1 MSGQGGST
9 STRRFPLAGLGSP
22 KPGTRLRHGVRRLLI
37 WSGAVVAALIL
48 VFAAGLWRLTQGPI
62 DLDELTPYV
71 QEMLGRSVEGVNIA
85 ISGGRLGIDPA
96 THALELWLEGVR
108 LSRADGEPVASLP
121 VVAASFS
128 VTSLLR
134 GRVAPTRLIIHRPL
148 LRVVRD
154 EGGAVRFRFGD
165 QDIEA
170 PGLPLEMLEQLAGPT
185 KPDEPLGQMRRV
197 IIRDATLVFDD
208 RQTGRRWQADRVDA
222 TAGRNPAGLAG
233 DLALGLSLGAR
244 RSEFHVNYRYSSS
257 DRKLDL
263 ATDVGALEPAD
274 LASLT
279 PELAPLEAA
288 QFPISGTL
296 TTRLDLAT
304 LSGEGVRVDLRFGT
318 GWLKSELL
326 PEGALRLEQGS
337 LHAVYAPESRQLRL
351 AKLEFDLGGG
361 SGVTFKGSLDGI
373 TPEVIAGEKPPASAL
388 AGKLGIT
395 LVDVP
400 VNKFETLWP
409 PALSRNGRRW
419 VLANVHDGVLDE
431 AAVQLDLEVDPA
443 AWSAE
448 VVSAHGSMRYHDATI
463 SYFQGLPPVRKVSG
477 TATLEDKRL
486 VFSPKAGV
494 VKSVQVTGGL
504 LQITDLGS
512 PVEWLTVDLSAAG
525 PIQDV
530 LEVIDAKPLRYA
542 HEVGVDPARVG
553 GRTEANFHFKLPLLR
568 DLKLDQ
574 VQYGVRASLTGAAI
588 ADVAMDRNLTDGN
601 FTLEIGG
608 AGARLQGDARF
619 DGVPVKLDASLLFK
633 RKDGPRA
640 RYRVA
645 LALNDE
651 QRRRLG
657 FDFFPDRIAGPIG
670 IDLTYSA
677 FDAARAEAEA
687 AIDLR
692 SAGLSLAEAG
702 WKKPPGAPATAR
714 LVAELRQEQITRVR
728 DIEVKAPGLE
738 GRLALTLARGTG
750 QLDRV
755 EVQRLLIGDDDLAG
769 FVTRRRQGG
778 WHVDLRG
785 QSLDLSRWI
794 KDLGKNI
801 SQQSSPSDPPLQL
814 DAHLGRVI
822 FGHQREVRDVAAH
835 LLRNGAEWEAAEID
849 ARFANGR
856 RLTLRSGK
864 DAGGSNLNLHSDDLG
879 SALRLFDISDNIV
892 GGRLAVTARVGDAA
906 GKRILTGHIE
916 GGDYS
921 LARAPAI
928 ARILALPSFSGMSGM
943 LAGSGIPF
951 STLRGE
957 FALSQDRL
965 TLDNILA
972 YGEAI
977 GVTGNGVVDL
987 NRDHLDLQG
996 TIVPAYALNS
1006 ILGNVPVIGS
1016 LLLGGEGQGLFAANY
1031 RVTGSATDPQISVNP
1046 LSALA
1051 PGFLRRFLQPNFG
1064 LPPPVQQS
1072 LGPQ

>member
-1 MSGQGGST
+1 MV
-9 STRRFPLAGLGSP
+9 P
-22 KPGTRLRHGVRRLLI
+22 
-37 WSGAVVAALIL
+37 ALIL
-48 VFAAGLWRLTQGPI
+48 VLAAGLWRLTQGPI

-71 QEMLGRSVEGVNIA
+71 QEMLGRSVEGMSIA
-85 ISGGRLGIDPA
+85 ISGGHLGIDPA

-128 VTSLLR
+128 LTSLLR
-134 GRVAPTRLIIHRPL
+134 ARVAPTRLVIQRPL
-148 LRVVRD
+148 LRLVRD
-154 EGGAVRFRFGD
+154 EDGAVRFRFGD
-165 QDIEA
+165 QDAEA
-170 PGLPLEMLEQLAGPT
+170 PGLPPEMLEQFAGSA
-185 KPDEPLGQMRRV
+185 KPDEPFGQMRRI
-197 IIRDATLVFDD
+197 IIRDATLVLDD
-208 RQTGRRWQADRVDA
+208 RQTGRRWQAERVDA
-222 TAGRNPAGLAG
+222 TAERNPAGLAG
-233 DLALGLSLGAR
+233 DLALALSLGAR
-244 RSEFHVNYRYSSS
+244 RPEFHVNYRYSSS

-263 ATDVGALEPAD
+263 TVEVGAVEPAA

-296 TTRLDLAT
+296 TTRLDLAAR
-304 LSGEGVRVDLRFGT
+304 SGEGVRADLRFGA

-337 LHAVYAPESRQLRL
+337 LHAVYAPESSQLRL
-351 AKLEFDLGGG
+351 TKLELDLGGG
-361 SGVTFKGSLDGI
+361 SGITFKGSLDGI
-373 TPEVIAGEKPPASAL
+373 TPDIIAGERPPASPL
-388 AGKLGIT
+388 AGRLGVT

-419 VLANVHDGVLDE
+419 VLANVRDGVLDE

-443 AWSAE
+443 TRTAE
-448 VVSAHGSMRYHDATI
+448 VVSAHGSMRYRDATI

-477 TATLEDKRL
+477 TAMLEDKRL
-486 VFSPKAGV
+486 VFTPKAGT
-494 VKSVQVTGGL
+494 VKSVQVTGGS
-504 LQITDLGS
+504 LQITDLGA
-512 PVEWLTVDLSAAG
+512 PVEWLTVDLSATG
-525 PIQDV
+525 PVQDV

-542 HEVGVDPARVG
+542 HEVGVDPARVA

-574 VQYGVRASLTGAAI
+574 VQYGVKASLTGAAI
-588 ADVAMDRNLTDGN
+588 ADVAMDRDLTDGN
-601 FTLEIGG
+601 FALEIGG
-608 AGARLQGDARF
+608 PGARLQGDARF
-619 DGVPVKLDASLLFK
+619 DGIPVNLDASLSFK
-633 RKDGPRA
+633 RRDGPRA

-657 FDFFPDRIAGPIG
+657 FDFFPDRVAGPIG
-670 IDLTYSA
+670 IDLTYSVL
-677 FDAARAEAEA
+677 DAARAEAEA

-692 SAGLSLAEAG
+692 AAGLSVAEAD

-714 LVAELRQEQITRVR
+714 LVAELRQEQITRVK

-738 GRLALTLARGTG
+738 GRFALTLARGTG
-750 QLDRV
+750 RLDRV
-755 EVQRLLIGDDDLAG
+755 EVQRLLVGGDDLAG
-769 FVTRRRQGG
+769 FVTRRQQGG

-785 QSLDLSRWI
+785 PSLDLSHWI
-794 KDLGKNI
+794 KDLGN
-801 SQQSSPSDPPLQL
+801 SLSRQSSPSDPPLQL
-814 DAHLGRVI
+814 DARLGRVI
-822 FGHQREVRDVAAH
+822 FGQQREVRDFTAH
-835 LLRNGAEWEAAEID
+835 LLRNGGDWEAAQID

-856 RLTLRSGK
+856 RLTLWSGK

-879 SALRLFDISDNIV
+879 SALHLLDITDNVV
-892 GGRLAVTARVGDAA
+892 GGRVAVAARVGEAA
-906 GKRILTGHIE
+906 GKRVLTGSIE

-928 ARILALPSFSGMSGM
+928 ARILALPSFSGMGSM

-957 FALSQDRL
+957 FALSEDRL
-965 TLDNILA
+965 RLDNFLA

-977 GVTGNGVVDL
+977 GMTGNGVVDL
-987 NRDHLDLQG
+987 HRDQLDLQG

-1006 ILGNVPVIGS
+1006 MLGNVPIVGS

-1031 RVTGSATDPQISVNP
+1031 RVTGSAADPEISVNP

-1051 PGFLRRFLQPNFG
+1051 PGFLRRLFQPNFG
-1064 LPPPVQQS
+1064 LPPPIPNPDSS
-1072 LGPQ
+1072 LSAPGGGEGRGEVGGAPGLK

>member
-1 MSGQGGST
+1 M
-9 STRRFPLAGLGSP
+9 
-22 KPGTRLRHGVRRLLI
+22 
-37 WSGAVVAALIL
+37 
-48 VFAAGLWRLTQGPI
+48 QGPI

-71 QEMLGRSVEGVNIA
+71 QEMLGRSVEGLKIA
-85 ISGGRLGIDPA
+85 ISGGHFGLDA
-96 THALELWLEGVR
+96 TTHTLELWLEGVR

-121 VVAASFS
+121 VVMAGFS
-128 VTSLLR
+128 ITSLLR
-134 GRVAPTRLIIHRPL
+134 ARVAPTRLIIQRPL
-148 LRVVRD
+148 LRFIRD
-154 EGGAVRFRFGD
+154 EDGAVRFRFGD
-165 QDIEA
+165 QDTEA
-170 PGLPLEMLEQLAGPT
+170 SGLPLEIIEQLAGPT
-185 KPDEPLGQMRRV
+185 KPDEAFGQMRRV
-197 IIRDATLVFDD
+197 VIRNATLVLDD
-208 RQTGRRWQADRVDA
+208 RQIGRRWQAERVDA
-222 TAGRNPAGLAG
+222 TAERNEAGLAG
-233 DLALGLSLGAR
+233 DLSLALSIGAR
-244 RSEFHVNYRYSSS
+244 RPEFHLNYRYSSS

-263 ATDVGALEPAD
+263 ALDIGAIEPAA

-288 QFPISGTL
+288 VFPVSGTL
-296 TTRLDLAT
+296 TTRFDLKAG
-304 LSGEGVRVDLRFGT
+304 SGEGIRADLRFGAGQLT
-318 GWLKSELL
+318 SELL
-326 PEGALRLEQGS
+326 PEGALRLERGS
-337 LHAVYAPESRQLRL
+337 LHAVYAPESSQLRL
-351 AKLEFDLGGG
+351 TKLELDLGGG
-361 SGVTFKGSLDGI
+361 SGLTVKGSLDGV
-373 TPEVIAGEKPPASAL
+373 TPQIIAGGNPQASKL
-388 AGKLGIT
+388 AGKLGIS

-400 VNKFETLWP
+400 VDKFESLWP
-409 PALSRNGRRW
+409 PALSGNGRRW
-419 VLANVHDGVLDE
+419 VLANVHDGVLEE

-443 AWSAE
+443 ARSAE

-477 TATLEDKRL
+477 TATLDDKRL
-486 VFSPKAGV
+486 VFAPKGGA
-494 VKSVQVTGGL
+494 VKSVQLTGGS

-512 PVEWLTVDLSAAG
+512 PVEWLTVDLSVSG

-542 HEVGVDPARVG
+542 HEVGVDPARVA

-574 VQYGVRASLTGAAI
+574 IQYGVRAILTNAAI

-601 FTLEIGG
+601 FALEIGG
-608 AGARLQGDARF
+608 PGARLQGDARF
-619 DGVPVKLDASLLFK
+619 DGVPVNLDASLLFK
-633 RKDGPRA
+633 RRDGPRA

-670 IDLTYSA
+670 IDLTYSV

-687 AIDLR
+687 EIDLR
-692 SAGLSLAEAG
+692 AAGLSVVEAG
-702 WKKPPGAPATAR
+702 WQKPPGTPATVR
-714 LVAELRQEQITRVR
+714 LVAELRQEQITRIK

-738 GRLALTLARGTG
+738 GRLALALARETG
-750 QLDRV
+750 RLDRV
-755 EVQRLLIGDDDLAG
+755 EVQRLLLGNDDLAG
-769 FVTRRRQGG
+769 FVTRRREGG

-785 QSLDLSRWI
+785 PSLDLSRWI
-794 KDLGKNI
+794 KDLGNSI
-801 SQQSSPSDPPLQL
+801 LRQSSPSDLPLQL

-822 FGHQREVRDVAAH
+822 FGQQREVRDFTAH
-835 LLRNGAEWEAAEID
+835 LLRNGADWEAAQID

-856 RLTLRSGK
+856 RLALRSRK
-864 DAGGSNLNLHSDDLG
+864 EAGGSNLNLHSDDLG
-879 SALRLFDISDNIV
+879 STLRLFDISDNIV
-892 GGRLAVTARVGDAA
+892 GGRLAVTARVWDAA
-906 GKRILTGHIE
+906 GKRVLSGHIE

-928 ARILALPSFSGMSGM
+928 ARILALPSFSGMGSM

-957 FALSQDRL
+957 FAFSEDRL
-965 TLDNILA
+965 TLDNVLA

-987 NRDHLDLQG
+987 HRDRLDLQG

-1006 ILGNVPVIGS
+1006 MLGNVPIIGS
-1016 LLLGGEGQGLFAANY
+1016 LLLGGEGEGLFAANY
-1031 RVTGSATDPQISVNP
+1031 RVTGSAADPQISVNP

-1064 LPPPVQQS
+1064 LPPPAHQS
-1072 LGPQ
+1072 LGAQ